1 MCILV
6 ILAMVLITDLV
17 SSRVRAYIR

>member
-6 ILAMVLITDLV
+6 ILAMVLLTDLV
-17 SSRVRAYIR
+17 SSRIRAMIR

>member
-1 MCILV
+1 MCVLV
-6 ILAMVLITDLV
+6 ILAMVLVTDLV